1 MLMRKTFL
9 LYVLLSAAFIA
20 VNVATLGNLEP
31 WIDEVMLL
39 DTAYNAAVHGSWSTT
54 AWYRVVGEYPF
65 STYPPLYQMLAAA
78 WIWLFGGSMVVV
90 RSLNLFITFMLGLGC
105 LRLMRRH
112 ALPLTPWAVAM
123 FTVLLWGTCEMAW
136 MYRNGRS
143 DMLCALL
150 TVGAVLAI
158 DRHLTARSR
167 LTPWAV
173 MVMSAL
179 VVCSGVQAAVYLF
192 VFWLFLLA
200 VMKGR
205 RREMLR
211 LLVPL
216 AGGLAA
222 GLLLTMLFMLA
233 HGRLVAF
240 VSSLVQYSAT
250 LSAIAIAVLP
260 WVGEAFSF
268 DATPYLQKLQ
278 DLGATSGLGDRLA
291 PIVTFRSFVILAAV
305 ALIAYVVS
313 LRKVLG
319 DSGFLALLFAVGVP
333 FVMML
338 AGRFPDYYRWMA
350 FLPLLMA
357 LTSIAVRRRWWAAVF
372 GILAAV
378 LAVQGIRS
386 MQPAQQWSYARMRS
400 FVGRQHFAVT
410 DAVVCPFSVFY
421 EMKAL
426 CDTCYFVG
434 IFPLEFVGHVDYVI
448 QPEDDPRIS
457 DYLRQL
463 RADSTVVLTAIDRCE
478 HPSLTLYAVHYD

>member
-9 LYVLLSAAFIA
+9 LYALLSAAFIA

-90 RSLNLFITFMLGLGC
+90 RSLNLLIVFMLGLGC

-112 ALPLTPWAVAM
+112 ALPLTPGAVAM
-123 FTVLLWGTCEMAW
+123 FTVLLWGTGEMAW
-136 MYRNGRS
+136 MYRCGRP

-150 TVGAVLAI
+150 TVGAVTAI
-158 DRHLTARSR
+158 DRHLTARSTF
-167 LTPWAV
+167 TPWAV

-179 VVCSGVQAAVYLF
+179 VVCSGVQAAVCLC
-192 VFWLFLLA
+192 VLWLFLFV

-211 LLVPL
+211 LLVHL
-216 AGGLAA
+216 VAGIAA
-222 GLLLTMLFMLA
+222 GLFLTMLFMLA
-233 HGRLVAF
+233 HGRLIAF

-250 LSAIAIAVLP
+250 LSSIAIALLP
-260 WVGEAFSF
+260 WAGEAFCF

-278 DLGATSGLGDRLA
+278 ELSVSTDLGDRLA
-291 PIVTFRSFVILAAV
+291 SVVSFRSFIVLAAV

-313 LRKVLG
+313 LRKALG

-350 FLPLLMA
+350 FVPLLMA

-372 GILAAV
+372 GV
-378 LAVQGIRS
+378 LATVLAIQGIRS
-386 MQPAQQWSYARMRS
+386 LQPAQQWSYARMRS
-400 FVGRQHFAVT
+400 FIGRQHFAET

-421 EMKAL
+421 EMKAR
-426 CDTCYFVG
+426 CATCYFVG
-434 IFPLEFVGHVDYVI
+434 IFPPEFVGHVDYVI
-448 QPEDDPRIS
+448 QPENVPRIS
-457 DYLRQL
+457 DYVRQL
-463 RADSTVVLTAIDRCE
+463 RADSTVVLTAVDRCE
-478 HPSLTLYAVHYD
+478 HPSLTLYAVDYD

>member
-9 LYVLLSAAFIA
+9 LYALLSAVFIA
-20 VNVATLGNLEP
+20 VNVVTLGNLEP

-90 RSLNLFITFMLGLGC
+90 RSLNLLIVFMLGLGC

-112 ALPLTPWAVAM
+112 AMPLTPGAVAM
-123 FTVLLWGTCEMAW
+123 FTVLLWGTGEMAW
-136 MYRNGRS
+136 MYRCGRP

-158 DRHLTARSR
+158 DRHLTARSW

-205 RREMLR
+205 RREIVR

-250 LSAIAIAVLP
+250 LSALAIALLP
-260 WVGEAFSF
+260 WAGETFGF

-278 DLGATSGLGDRLA
+278 ELSVSTDLGDRLA
-291 PIVTFRSFVILAAV
+291 SVVSFRSFIILAAV

-313 LRKVLG
+313 FRRKLG
-319 DSGFLALLFAVGVP
+319 DIGFLALLFAVGVP

-338 AGRFPDYYRWMA
+338 AGRFPNYYRWMA

-357 LTSIAVRRRWWAAVF
+357 LTSVAVRRRWGAVF
-372 GILAAV
+372 GVLAAV
-378 LAVQGIRS
+378 LAIQGIRS
-386 MQPAQQWSYARMRS
+386 LQPAQQWSYARMRS
-400 FVGRQHFAVT
+400 FIGRQHFAET

-434 IFPLEFVGHVDYVI
+434 IFPPEFVGHVDYVI
-448 QPEDDPRIS
+448 EPEDDPRIS
-457 DYLRQL
+457 DYVRQL
-463 RADSTVVLTAIDRCE
+463 RSDSTVVLTAVDRCE
-478 HPSLTLYAVHYD
+478 HPFLTLYAVHYD